1 MLVIV
6 TGMRR
11 EARIFGRDANV
22 VVAGGDNSTLAAKL
36 EAAIAR
42 GGRAV
47 MSAGICGGLAPGL
60 AVGTRVIG
68 IGTVRHKIRWSTDA
82 AWQDALAAK
91 IPDAVRGTI
100 AGSDAILTD
109 PAYKA
114 ALHAE
119 TGAVA
124 VDMESH
130 ICARIA
136 AAKGLP
142 FAILRVVSDAAPH
155 GLPPAVSR
163 ALDAKG
169 NVRMGAVLWS
179 VATEPRQVPELLQ
192 TARNTRLALAALLR
206 CFNVLGAGFGC
217 PYLG

>member
-22 VVAGGDNSTLAAKL
+22 VVCGGDNSTLAAKL
-36 EAAIAR
+36 EATLAR

-47 MSAGICGGLAPGL
+47 ISAGICGGLSPAL
-60 AVGTRVIG
+60 AVGTPVIG
-68 IGTVRHKIRWSTDA
+68 SGTVRQKTRWSADA

-91 IPDAVRGTI
+91 VPHAVRGTI
-100 AGSDAILTD
+100 AGSDVILTD
-109 PAYKA
+109 PAHKA
-114 ALHAE
+114 FLYGE
-119 TGAVA
+119 TGAIA

-136 AAKGLP
+136 AARGVP
-142 FAILRVVSDAAPH
+142 FAVLRVVSDAAANE
-155 GLPPAVSR
+155 LPPAVSR

-179 VATEPRQVPELLQ
+179 VAAQPRQVPELLQ
-192 TARNTRLALAALLR
+192 TARNTRRALAELLR
-206 CFNVLGAGFGC
+206 CFDLLGRDFAC

>member
-1 MLVIV
+1 MLISV

-22 VVAGGDNSTLAAKL
+22 IVAGGDNSTLAAKL
-36 EAAIAR
+36 ETAIAR

-47 MSAGICGGLAPGL
+47 MSAGICGGLSPAL
-60 AVGTRVIG
+60 AVGTPVIG
-68 IGTVRHKIRWSTDA
+68 SGTVRRATRWSTDA
-82 AWQDALAAK
+82 AWQEALAAK
-91 IPDAVRGTI
+91 IPEAIRGTI
-100 AGSDAILTD
+100 AGSDVILTD
-109 PAYKA
+109 PAHKT

-119 TGAVA
+119 TRAVA

-136 AAKGLP
+136 AAHGVP
-142 FAILRVVSDAAPH
+142 FAALRVVSDAAAH
-155 GLPPAVSR
+155 ALPPAVSR

-179 VATEPRQVPELLQ
+179 VATEPEQVPDLLQ
-192 TARNTRLALAALLR
+192 TARNTRRALAELLR
-206 CFNVLGAGFGC
+206 CFNVLGPGFAC
-217 PYLG
+217 PYVG